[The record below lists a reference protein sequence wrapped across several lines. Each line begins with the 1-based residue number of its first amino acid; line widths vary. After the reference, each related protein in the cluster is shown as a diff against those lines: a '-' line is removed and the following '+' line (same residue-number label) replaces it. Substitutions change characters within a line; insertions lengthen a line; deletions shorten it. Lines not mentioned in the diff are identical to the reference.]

1 MAFSLVAIIGVVAVI
16 SVIIGIT
23 VAVVKNHN
31 K

>member
-1 MAFSLVAIIGVVAVI
+1 MAFSLVAIIGVVVVI

-23 VAVVKNHN
+23 IVVVKDHN